1 MTSTGPHASHYDA
14 AYPPK
19 ATGTSFPQPDFASH
33 EPQREHPFVKAGVGI
48 RFGVDKDM
56 KVQIIDLFQGSPA
69 QTSGQLDVGDILV
82 SIDGVLVSGL
92 SSQEIN
98 SLIVGPPGTTV
109 TLEVRRGDMIHTA
122 RIQRRAN
129 ATPTSTPSR

>member
-1 MTSTGPHASHYDA
+1 V
-14 AYPPK
+14 
-19 ATGTSFPQPDFASH
+19 
-33 EPQREHPFVKAGVGI
+33 RAGVGI

-69 QTSGQLDVGDILV
+69 QTSGQLDVGDVLV

-109 TLEVRRGDMIHTA
+109 TLEVRRGDLIHTA